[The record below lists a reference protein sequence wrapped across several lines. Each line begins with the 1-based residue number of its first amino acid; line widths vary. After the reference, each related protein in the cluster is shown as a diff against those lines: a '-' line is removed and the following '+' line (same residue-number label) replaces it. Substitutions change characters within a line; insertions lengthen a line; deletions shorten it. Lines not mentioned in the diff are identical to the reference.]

1 MFRRSIMML
10 FSLLMFT
17 LVLKAQTPAPVLTG
31 NAYEFGAFLD
41 PSSTPR
47 IKGIGTLVKP
57 AGPTFIT
64 ASAIFA
70 SAGNGKFTYIM
81 LGGVEHP
88 LPVNLNKFK
97 LLGGIQA
104 GASVGGNTDIPIS
117 ANAALFHPIN
127 KTGTVSAGVRARLLI
142 FPKAGEVTS
151 QAEVVLRFQPN

>member
-1 MFRRSIMML
+1 MKTFVMLALLSI
-10 FSLLMFT
+10 SLALPGYT
-17 LVLKAQTPAPVLTG
+17 QNPAPVLTG
-31 NAYEFGAFLD
+31 NAYEFGAFFD

-47 IKGIGTLVKP
+47 FKGIGTLVKP
-57 AGPTFIT
+57 SGPTFIT

-70 SAGNGKFTYIM
+70 SAGKGKFTYIL

-104 GASVGGNTDIPIS
+104 GASVGGSTDIPIS

-142 FPKAGEVTS
+142 FPNAGEVTS